1 MKVHSV
7 DFELD
12 KRGRILDAAAQ
23 LIVQNGL
30 ESPMSAIAARAG
42 VATGSLYNYFKSKNE
57 MIAAV
62 YARLADEIADAIV
75 AEIDRSLSHR
85 ERLMRY
91 VNAYIDFFWADPG
104 RAILFEYLA
113 NVPLIPPTQLG
124 PVFDRVTQYGQTL
137 IIEAKADGALKNMD
151 PALMGAMIGGGIR
164 NCLKWR
170 RIEPR
175 PLSDDERRQ
184 IAELCWNAIAASP
197 SSFIDS

>member
-30 ESPMSAIAARAG
+30 QSPMSAIAATAG

-62 YARLADEIADAIV
+62 YARLAEEIAEAIV
-75 AEIDRSLSHR
+75 RDIDRSLPHR
-85 ERLMRY
+85 ARIMRY
-91 VNAYIDFFWADPG
+91 VDAYIDFFWADPA
-104 RAILFEYLA
+104 RAILFEYLS
-113 NVPLIPPTQLG
+113 NVPLIPPSQLG
-124 PVFDRVTQYGQTL
+124 AVFDRVTRYGNTL
-137 IIEAKADGALKNMD
+137 IVEAMADGAIKDMNSQ
-151 PALMGAMIGGGIR
+151 LMGAMIGGGIR

-170 RIEPR
+170 RIDPR

-184 IAELCWNAIAASP
+184 IAEMCWTAIGAP
-197 SSFIDS
+197 D

>member
-30 ESPMSAIAARAG
+30 QSPMSAIAATAG

-62 YARLADEIADAIV
+62 YARLAEEIAEAIV
-75 AEIDRSLSHR
+75 RDIDRSLPHR
-85 ERLMRY
+85 ARIMRY
-91 VNAYIDFFWADPG
+91 VDAYIDFFWADPA
-104 RAILFEYLA
+104 RAILFEYLS
-113 NVPLIPPTQLG
+113 NVPLIPPSQLG
-124 PVFDRVTQYGQTL
+124 AVFDRVTRYGKTL
-137 IIEAKADGALKNMD
+137 IVEAMADGAIKDMNSQ
-151 PALMGAMIGGGIR
+151 LMGAMIGGGIR

-170 RIEPR
+170 RIDPR

-184 IAELCWNAIAASP
+184 IAEMCWTAIGAP
-197 SSFIDS
+197 D

>member
-7 DFELD
+7 DYELD

-30 ESPMSAIAARAG
+30 DSPMSAIAATAG

-75 AEIDRSLSHR
+75 MEIDRSLSHR
-85 ERLMRY
+85 DRLLRY
-91 VNAYIDFFWADPG
+91 VNAYIDFFWADPA
-104 RAILFEYLA
+104 RAILFEYLS
-113 NVPLIPPTQLG
+113 NVPLIPPAQLG
-124 PVFDRVTQYGQTL
+124 AVFDRVTQYGQTL
-137 IIEAKADGALKNMD
+137 IGEAKADGALKDMD

-175 PLSDDERRQ
+175 QLSESERRQ
-184 IAELCWNAIAASP
+184 IADMCWNAIAA
-197 SSFIDS
+197 